1 LEAAG
6 AAALILFNRFYEPDI
21 DVEHLDVLPS
31 TVLSHPGELRLRL
44 RGIGVLAGRIT
55 ASLAITGGVHTALEA
70 IKAIMVGAHAV
81 QMVSALLQHGPA
93 YLTTVQAELAR
104 WLEAH
109 EYDAL
114 RQMQGSMSMLRSGSP
129 MAYERGNYLKLLH
142 SWSVA

>member
-1 LEAAG
+1 MEAAG

-21 DVEHLDVLPS
+21 DVEELDVLPS
-31 TVLSHPGELRLRL
+31 TVLSHPAELRLRL
-44 RGIGVLAGRIT
+44 RWIGILAGRIT

-70 IKAIMVGAHAV
+70 VKAIMVGAHAV

-93 YLTTVQAELAR
+93 YLTTVQADLAR

-114 RQMQGSMSMLRSGSP
+114 RQMQ
-129 MAYERGNYLKLLH
+129 A
-142 SWSVA
+142 A